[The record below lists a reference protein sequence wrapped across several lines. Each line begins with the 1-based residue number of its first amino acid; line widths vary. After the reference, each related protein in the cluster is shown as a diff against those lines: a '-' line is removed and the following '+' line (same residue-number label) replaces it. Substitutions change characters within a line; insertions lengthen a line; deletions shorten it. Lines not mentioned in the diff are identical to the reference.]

1 MQSSSDSLHNS
12 SIDPHYNKP
21 HLAGHRRYRSYRR
34 LRSWR
39 PIDEDVTREV
49 TEVQAPGTYTFYC
62 SVPGH
67 RDAGM
72 TGTLL
77 VAQYDLLLVAPRG
90 FSPRPP
96 LPVG

>member
-1 MQSSSDSLHNS
+1 M
-12 SIDPHYNKP
+12 
-21 HLAGHRRYRSYRR
+21 
-34 LRSWR
+34 
-39 PIDEDVTREV
+39 
-49 TEVQAPGTYTFYC
+49 QAPGTYAFYC